1 MIALIR
7 IEEIAPPGEQT
18 GVFTQVTIKTGKDA
32 VGVETKN
39 LNLDLDLDAV
49 DSTGKKFLLT
59 KTYRIDLKR
68 GVTAFR
74 NDYEAWSGRKL
85 TDYELSRFE
94 PDSLMKGK
102 AVKLVV
108 RHRKEGKK
116 TVAVVDKFLR
126 TVIEE
131 AKS

>member
-1 MIALIR
+1 M
-7 IEEIAPPGEQT
+7 
-18 GVFTQVTIKTGKDA
+18 FTQVTIKTGKDA

-126 TVIEE
+126 TVIE
-131 AKS
+131 